1 MKPLMIATSNAHKV
15 EEFCRMLEPLGYEIQ
30 SLLDYQDSFDIEE
43 TGTTFQ
49 ENALIKARTVYE
61 KLHIPVIS
69 DDSGLAVN
77 AMNGAPG
84 IYSARFMGYDCD
96 YDIKNQA
103 IIDAV
108 AQSQD
113 KGAQYVCAIAY
124 VEENGLE
131 HVFTGI
137 VEGEI
142 TTEMMGTN
150 GFGYDPIFYYPPYGT
165 TLANVSED
173 QKNQVS
179 HRYRALKQLM
189 EYMEDKDS

>member
-1 MKPLMIATSNAHKV
+1 MKPLMIATANAHKV
-15 EEFCRMLEPLGYEIQ
+15 EEFCRMLEPLGYEVH
-30 SLLDYQDSFDIEE
+30 SLLDCEQSFEIAE

-77 AMNGAPG
+77 AMNGGPG
-84 IYSARFMGYDCD
+84 IYSARFMGYDSD
-96 YDIKNQA
+96 YNVKNQA

-108 AQSQD
+108 AQGDD
-113 KGAQYVCAIAY
+113 KGAQYVCAIAF
-124 VEENGLE
+124 VEENGQE
-131 HVFTGI
+131 HVFTGT

-142 TTEMMGTN
+142 SSEMTGTN

-165 TLANVSED
+165 TLADVSEE

-179 HRYRALKQLM
+179 HRYRALKQLIA
-189 EYMEDKDS
+189 YMEEISL